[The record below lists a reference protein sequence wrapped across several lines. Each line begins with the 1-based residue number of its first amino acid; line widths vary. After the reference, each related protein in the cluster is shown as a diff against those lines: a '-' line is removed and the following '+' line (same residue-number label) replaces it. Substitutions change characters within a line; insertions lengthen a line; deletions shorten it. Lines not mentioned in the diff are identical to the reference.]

1 MPEPTLA
8 QRIKAKYPGQYDDIP
23 DRELEERIVSKFP
36 GMYDDMPRTAED
48 GPSTA
53 MRAVQSLKNFAGEAS
68 QSVNPLNII
77 RGINSM
83 VTAPVQT
90 GRAALAAQEQV
101 RQQALEAYRRGDTAT
116 ALAKGV
122 EWLIP
127 FIGPRMSE
135 AGDMLQRGEYA
146 KGLGASVD
154 AASQIVAP
162 EVARRGGSVVV
173 RRVVQPANTKI
184 ADAIAFARRE
194 GVPVDAATA
203 TGSGIVQRLQKR
215 ATDSMGGSRTAEAFK
230 AEQAAA
236 LERTGRRLAERTQ
249 PGGAVVPETA
259 GQGVRDAIQKRVTDY
274 SKEQNKAY
282 GALRRMEEDPR
293 NAADVPK
300 PPTPEEAAFKR
311 TVNAKAKDSAGRV
324 PTDAEWAEMRRIR
337 DELDSIQYEQGGTI
351 QNANKWSGTE
361 NDFTD
366 GDMRRSS
373 YVRRSANADVYHDI
387 RQEAPGTSEMTG
399 RSMVVSIDQALSTGR
414 FTNAAKGALEVARKR
429 IAGSR
434 SVSSAKFEKPGTL
447 PPVESA
453 PMNMPV
459 NLADAKAALRPLY
472 ERITRQ
478 LPITQQRS
486 SPGLKAI
493 ENILNG
499 PDYAPVSQVDM
510 DLGTI
515 KGLARGAD
523 LPEMRDLSQG
533 VAAQAVKVLHRAVD
547 DAARAAGPQAVEALR
562 AGRAATVAKVG
573 AADTLKKLSAEPVQA
588 YGQLTYRGDAGID
601 KLRKVAKLAPEELPK
616 VGRAFMEDLI
626 NTATAE
632 GGFARA
638 QGLYTKWQAL
648 GPQTKAALF
657 KDPALVQDID
667 RFFLLAKKIGENPNP
682 SGTAG
687 VLTALNATAAP
698 ATWALAKLFYSRR
711 GVDLL
716 TKGIRIPLGNKAAVA
731 AWVSD
736 VTRALGEAPGRGMV
750 PATAGELPPEA
761 RREQRP

>member
-1 MPEPTLA
+1 MPEYTIRDPQTGRSITIRGDSPPTE
-8 QRIKAKYPGQYDDIP
+8 Q
-23 DRELEERIVSKFP
+23 ELEQLFSTLNASDK
-36 GMYDDMPRTAED
+36 
-48 GPSTA
+48 PSTA
-53 MRAVQSLKNFAGEAS
+53 MGAVQSLKDFMGEAT
-68 QSVNPLNII
+68 QSLNPMNMVRGVNAAVTHP
-77 RGINSM
+77 INTYHAVM
-83 VTAPVQT
+83 
-90 GRAALAAQEQV
+90 GAQEKV
-101 RQQALEAYRRGDTAT
+101 RQQALDAYRRGDTTT

-135 AGDMLQRGEYA
+135 SGDMFQRGEYA

-154 AASQIVAP
+154 AAAQIVAP

-173 RRVVQPANTKI
+173 RRVVQPANQKI
-184 ADAIAFARRE
+184 ADAVAFARRE

-215 ATDSMGGSRTAEAFK
+215 VTDSMGGARTAEAFK

-236 LERTGRRLAERTQ
+236 LERTGRRLAERTR
-249 PGGAVVPETA
+249 PGASGVPETA
-259 GQGVRDAIQKRVTDY
+259 GQGVRDALQQRIDDFSMRQ
-274 SKEQNKAY
+274 
-282 GALRRMEEDPR
+282 
-293 NAADVPK
+293 NAAYERLRKIEADPANTVTVQMQ
-300 PPTPEEAAFKR
+300 TPAANGAPAQ
-311 TVNAKAKDSAGRV
+311 TVAVQMQMPVDLR
-324 PTDAEWAEMRRIR
+324 
-337 DELDSIQYEQGGTI
+337 
-351 QNANKWSGTE
+351 
-361 NDFTD
+361 
-366 GDMRRSS
+366 
-373 YVRRSANADVYHDI
+373 
-387 RQEAPGTSEMTG
+387 
-399 RSMVVSIDQALSTGR
+399 
-414 FTNAAKGALEVARKR
+414 AAKV
-429 IAGSR
+429 
-434 SVSSAKFEKPGTL
+434 
-447 PPVESA
+447 
-453 PMNMPV
+453 
-459 NLADAKAALRPLY
+459 ALRPIY

-478 LPITQQRS
+478 MPVAEQRAS
-486 SPGLKAI
+486 AGLKAI
-493 ENILNG
+493 QNILDS
-499 PDYAPVSQVDM
+499 PDYLPASVADA
-510 DLGTI
+510 DLSAI
-515 KGLARGAD
+515 KELARTSDGF
-523 LPEMRDLSQG
+523 RNVSQG
-533 VAAQAVKVLHRAVD
+533 VAAQAVKQLHAAVD
-547 DAARAAGPQAVEALR
+547 AAVAKAGPAAVKAL
-562 AGRAATVAKVG
+562 AEGRQMTVAKVG
-573 AADTLKKLSAEPVQA
+573 ARDVLKGVREEPVQA
-588 YGQLTYRGDAGID
+588 YKQMTYANDAGVN
-601 KLRKVAKLAPEELPK
+601 KLREVASLAPAELPK

-632 GGFARA
+632 GGFSKA

-687 VLTALNATAAP
+687 VLTALNATSAP